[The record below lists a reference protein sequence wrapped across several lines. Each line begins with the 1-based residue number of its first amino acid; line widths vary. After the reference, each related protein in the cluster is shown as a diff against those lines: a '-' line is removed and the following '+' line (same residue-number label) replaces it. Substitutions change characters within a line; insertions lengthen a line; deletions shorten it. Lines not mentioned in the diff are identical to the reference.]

1 MAHKFKEEEIITAQ
15 PASPKTP
22 TAEMMKTFEM
32 FEKMGAKPKADTPE
46 DLKNWMMEYL
56 TSQGALKEQKPEPAP
71 NLQPH
76 SLVAPPKPVN
86 VTKMMMNH
94 PPKITWFSGTEPKA
108 GDTTYELWR
117 HEVQCLLKQNYEQ
130 DAILNAVRRSL
141 RGEAGLVAMRLE
153 LNATVKVIIQKL
165 DSIYGSVDK
174 KEELLAE
181 FYGSR
186 QRPTES
192 VTAWSCRLEGIIG
205 KAVDRGLVQR
215 QDVDNM
221 LHAMIW
227 TGLKPHLKDI
237 SGHKYDTIGDFDG
250 LRVALRQI
258 ESDHSSRSETLPAET
273 KTHINKA
280 ITTQPEDEGL
290 QEIKGLINQI
300 HTRLDCNDKRWE
312 QAPWN
317 HQEQHTQPPQF
328 QPPNQ
333 SRQWQQP
340 NQSSP
345 WQQQPQFGQQ
355 QQNRGGYRG
364 RGGNQ
369 NRGRGQNNYRG
380 GRDNPDRDYQCW
392 RCGQTGHLK
401 IGCKVRMDHSQQH
414 LNSNKPMQGERP

>member
-1 MAHKFKEEEIITAQ
+1 
-15 PASPKTP
+15 
-22 TAEMMKTFEM
+22 
-32 FEKMGAKPKADTPE
+32 
-46 DLKNWMMEYL
+46 
-56 TSQGALKEQKPEPAP
+56 
-71 NLQPH
+71 
-76 SLVAPPKPVN
+76 
-86 VTKMMMNH
+86 MMMNH

-205 KAVDRGLVQR
+205 KAVDRGL
-215 QDVDNM
+215 
-221 LHAMIW
+221 
-227 TGLKPHLKDI
+227 
-237 SGHKYDTIGDFDG
+237 
-250 LRVALRQI
+250 I

-364 RGGNQ
+364 RGGNS